1 MILSCESL
9 SCDGHFQNQI
19 GKIGHFKKEH
29 KKVGH
34 FEKKA
39 RDQF

>member
-1 MILSCESL
+1 MPQKACERSD
-9 SCDGHFQNQI
+9 SENVKNGAFR
-19 GKIGHFKKEH
+19 KKEH